1 MPLLVVRNL
10 IPKGG
15 SPVET
20 GGQRPRPLTKGLA
33 TWNSRLT
40 RAGARELQPWG
51 LFRLARLYLRRQS
64 EDKSAADLDQ
74 FVALSPWK
82 SELEW
87 DIFERA
93 LDQGWIE
100 IPPDMEKWYAK
111 AVFIELLE
119 AAGVAWLRDS
129 SIYKRGWPKQR
140 I

>member
-1 MPLLVVRNL
+1 M
-10 IPKGG
+10 
-15 SPVET
+15 
-20 GGQRPRPLTKGLA
+20 
-33 TWNSRLT
+33 
-40 RAGARELQPWG
+40 
-51 LFRLARLYLRRQS
+51 
-64 EDKSAADLDQ
+64 
-74 FVALSPWK
+74 
-82 SELEW
+82 EW

-129 SIYKRGWPKQR
+129 SIYKRGWSKQR